1 MGAFGDEFGLFDDEG
16 AVEEVEGLEG
26 GGGDGAFGADLA
38 AVREVEGGE
47 DLIVDT
53 AHSFLIEHAAPGVGA
68 VVVDDLPLGVSLFDV
83 VNSETAT
90 ANGGVE
96 FAGGLEDTVADD
108 FSFDAAGREAPEES
122 GTGVFLDAEAVG

>member
-38 AVREVEGGE
+38 AVGEVEGGE

-53 AHSFLIEHAAPGVGA
+53 AHSMTCHWA
-68 VVVDDLPLGVSLFDV
+68 
-83 VNSETAT
+83 
-90 ANGGVE
+90 
-96 FAGGLEDTVADD
+96 
-108 FSFDAAGREAPEES
+108 
-122 GTGVFLDAEAVG
+122 